1 MLPRLNAFVRAH
13 VPAATRE
20 RIVKNAALIRYRA
33 TAREQRLPAADA
45 WIAAQPTPP

>member
-1 MLPRLNAFVRAH
+1 MLPRLDAFVAAH

-33 TAREQRLPAADA
+33 GVREQRLPLAEQ
-45 WIAAQPTPP
+45 WIASQATRQ